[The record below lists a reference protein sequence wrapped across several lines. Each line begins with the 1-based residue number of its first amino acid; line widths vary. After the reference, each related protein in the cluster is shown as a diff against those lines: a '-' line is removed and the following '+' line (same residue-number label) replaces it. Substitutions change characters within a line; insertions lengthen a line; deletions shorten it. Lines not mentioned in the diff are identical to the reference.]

1 MNLTILMRY
10 VYGYVDIEVEG
21 YYIERFINICAS
33 KGIYLWKTKRNKSTI
48 LCARIKREDFKKL
61 RAICKKTQCKMKIRN
76 KKGVS
81 FVLGR
86 YKKRKIFVIFLF
98 IILFV
103 IIGLSNFIWNI
114 EITGSDGI
122 NSSEILEIAKENGL
136 DIGKWKNSIDTK
148 KVINDLRLKRDDIAW
163 VGIDIEGTNVVIKI
177 EKADKKPDI
186 IDENEYC
193 SIVAD
198 RDATILKISAVN
210 GTSLV
215 KKGDKVKKGD
225 ILIAGWMD
233 GKYTGRRYLHAQG
246 EIQAKISYKNKQ
258 RIDFIEN
265 KKEETGMAESKYCVN
280 INNFKINL
288 YKGVSKFQ
296 NYDTIEETKKL
307 KLFSQFYLPISI
319 TKKVNK
325 EYRNVQIIH
334 DINEAKEIGKKLATD
349 ELEKQIENKDNIL
362 DKRVTIY
369 EETSYVEVEV
379 IYDVK
384 ESIGT
389 KEKIVF

>member
-1 MNLTILMRY
+1 
-10 VYGYVDIEVEG
+10 
-21 YYIERFINICAS
+21 
-33 KGIYLWKTKRNKSTI
+33 
-48 LCARIKREDFKKL
+48 
-61 RAICKKTQCKMKIRN
+61 MKIRN

-103 IIGLSNFIWNI
+103 IIWLSNFIWNI

-265 KKEETGMAESKYCVN
+265 KKEETGK
-280 INNFKINL
+280 
-288 YKGVSKFQ
+288 
-296 NYDTIEETKKL
+296 
-307 KLFSQFYLPISI
+307 
-319 TKKVNK
+319 
-325 EYRNVQIIH
+325 RNAA
-334 DINEAKEIGKKLATD
+334 DCG
-349 ELEKQIENKDNIL
+349 
-362 DKRVTIY
+362 
-369 EETSYVEVEV
+369 
-379 IYDVK
+379 
-384 ESIGT
+384 
-389 KEKIVF
+389 

>member
-1 MNLTILMRY
+1 MNLTILMSY

-136 DIGKWKNSIDTK
+136 DIGRWKNSIDTK

-163 VGIDIEGTNVVIKI
+163 VGIDIEGTNAVIKI

-265 KKEETGMAESKYCVN
+265 RSEERRVGKECRSRWSPY
-280 INNFKINL
+280 
-288 YKGVSKFQ
+288 
-296 NYDTIEETKKL
+296 
-307 KLFSQFYLPISI
+307 
-319 TKKVNK
+319 
-325 EYRNVQIIH
+325 H
-334 DINEAKEIGKKLATD
+334 
-349 ELEKQIENKDNIL
+349 
-362 DKRVTIY
+362 
-369 EETSYVEVEV
+369 
-379 IYDVK
+379 
-384 ESIGT
+384 
-389 KEKIVF
+389 

>member
-1 MNLTILMRY
+1 
-10 VYGYVDIEVEG
+10 
-21 YYIERFINICAS
+21 
-33 KGIYLWKTKRNKSTI
+33 
-48 LCARIKREDFKKL
+48 
-61 RAICKKTQCKMKIRN
+61 
-76 KKGVS
+76 
-81 FVLGR
+81 
-86 YKKRKIFVIFLF
+86 
-98 IILFV
+98 
-103 IIGLSNFIWNI
+103 
-114 EITGSDGI
+114 
-122 NSSEILEIAKENGL
+122 
-136 DIGKWKNSIDTK
+136 
-148 KVINDLRLKRDDIAW
+148 
-163 VGIDIEGTNVVIKI
+163 
-177 EKADKKPDI
+177 
-186 IDENEYC
+186 
-193 SIVAD
+193 
-198 RDATILKISAVN
+198 
-210 GTSLV
+210 
-215 KKGDKVKKGD
+215 
-225 ILIAGWMD
+225 
-233 GKYTGRRYLHAQG
+233 
-246 EIQAKISYKNKQ
+246 
-258 RIDFIEN
+258 
-265 KKEETGMAESKYCVN
+265 MAESKYCVN

-319 TKKVNK
+319 TKRVNK